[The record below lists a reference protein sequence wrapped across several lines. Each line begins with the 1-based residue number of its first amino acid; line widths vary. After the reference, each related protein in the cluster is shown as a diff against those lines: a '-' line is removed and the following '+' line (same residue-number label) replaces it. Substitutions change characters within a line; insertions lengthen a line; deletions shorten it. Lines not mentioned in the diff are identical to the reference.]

1 MDFTKPLTSKPNN
14 KPRDHFRIG
23 LACLVVGLLLLACVA
38 AASFAFGMA
47 EEVLLL
53 RDIVSATTA
62 LPVYLI
68 LLFAVVAMFRGLF
81 ASLKPQKDPMTKL
94 DTDRHGG

>member
-1 MDFTKPLTSKPNN
+1 MNFTNLPTSEPIN

-23 LACLVVGLLLLACVA
+23 LACLVVGLLLLAFVA

-47 EEVLLL
+47 EEVLLM

-68 LLFAVVAMFRGLF
+68 LLFAVVTMFRGLIAF
-81 ASLKPQKDPMTKL
+81 LKQQKDPMTKL